1 VTAVQ
6 VTRVSQPSEWQR
18 QWSRFADIQQK
29 LLRERSRESEAALT
43 GK

>member
-1 VTAVQ
+1 
-6 VTRVSQPSEWQR
+6 VSQPSEWQR